1 MKNKKLENLWV
12 AANKLRGA
20 FEMTELHKV
29 MLYGLLFKYLELEKE
44 KFSFYDEKFSLG
56 YLSLTYGKLVD
67 SNGLLQYVSAVEKE
81 FRIEEGVLRESF
93 DSAIEKADVENVRII
108 FEEVN
113 SLDIEDEIE
122 IYNIAKIILDR
133 MIISGGGRASG
144 EYCRAESLPEIVKAL
159 IDVEDDMSVYDAC
172 CGTGILVNSVANSK
186 GRVFAQDINVSIIGI
201 AAIMT
206 ILSGN
211 KIGAVKCADSLYNPI
226 EQNEKYDRIILEPP
240 FGGRYSKEYIK
251 NIPSGNCM
259 YEHTSDSRYLF
270 IRHALASLKDDG
282 IAAIL
287 VPMGALFSSGS
298 AGSIRQKL
306 VNDNYIE
313 AIIEFPKNMLFP
325 YAPVATALVILKKN
339 KMNDDIVMINSKD
352 FFKKIIKGFTITDEN
367 VKRINEIYRNREV
380 IEGVSNTITKETV
393 AENGYNLCTTQY
405 VTLKASEGIVVED
418 NTKFIENYEELLQRL
433 RNIDKEL
440 DEVRSRFVK
449 EA

>member
-1 MKNKKLENLWV
+1 MKIKKMEKLWII
-12 AANKLRGA
+12 ANKLRGA
-20 FEMTELHKV
+20 FEIAELHKV
-29 MLYGLLFKYLELEKE
+29 MLYGLLFKYLELKKDE
-44 KFSFYDEKFSLG
+44 FSSYDEKFSLG

-67 SNGLLQYVSAVEKE
+67 SKELLEYIGIVEKE
-81 FRIEEGVLRESF
+81 LRIEEGVLKESLS
-93 DSAIEKADVENVRII
+93 SAIEKADAENVRSI

-113 SLDIEDEIE
+113 NLNFEDETE

-133 MIISGGGRASG
+133 MITSGGGRASG
-144 EYCRAESLPEIVKAL
+144 EYCNSESLPKIAAAIIEI
-159 IDVEDDMSVYDAC
+159 EDDMSVYDAC
-172 CGTGILVNSVANSK
+172 CGTGVLVNAVANGK

-226 EQNEKYDRIILEPP
+226 EQDEKYDRIILEPP
-240 FGGRYSKEYIK
+240 FGGRYSKEYIM
-251 NIPSGNCM
+251 NIPSDNCM

-380 IEGVSNTITKETV
+380 IEGVSNTITKEIA

-418 NTKFIENYEELLQRL
+418 NRKFIENYEELLQKL

>member
-1 MKNKKLENLWV
+1 MKIKKMEKLWIV
-12 AANKLRGA
+12 ANKLRGA
-20 FEMTELHKV
+20 FEVTELYKV
-29 MLYGLLFKYLELEKE
+29 MLYGLLFKYLDLKKE
-44 KFSFYDEKFSLG
+44 VFSFYDEKFSLG

-67 SNGLLQYVSAVEKE
+67 SKDLLEYVSAVEKE
-81 FRIEEGVLRESF
+81 FRIEEGVLKESLGL
-93 DSAIEKADVENVRII
+93 SIEKADAENVRII

-113 SLDIEDEIE
+113 SLYVEDEIE

-133 MIISGGGRASG
+133 MVTYSGGRGSG
-144 EYCRAESLPEIVKAL
+144 EYSRAESLPKIVEKL

-172 CGTGILVNSVANSK
+172 CGTGILVNSVADGK
-186 GRVFAQDINVSIIGI
+186 GIVFAQDTNVSIIGI

-206 ILSGN
+206 IISGN

-226 EQNEKYDRIILEPP
+226 EQNVKYDRIIFEPP
-240 FGGRYSKEYIK
+240 FGGIYSKDYIM
-251 NIPSGNCM
+251 NIPPDNCM
-259 YEHTSDSRYLF
+259 YEHTSDSRFLF

-282 IAAIL
+282 IAAVL

-298 AGSIRQKL
+298 TGSIRQKL
-306 VNDNYIE
+306 VDDNYIE
-313 AIIEFPKNMLFP
+313 AIIEFPNGMMMP

-352 FFKKIIKGFTITDEN
+352 FFIKIINGFTITDEN
-367 VKRINEIYRNREV
+367 VHRIAEIYRNREV
-380 IEGVSNTITKETV
+380 IEGVSNTITKETA

-418 NTKFIENYEELLQRL
+418 NRKFIENYEELLQRL
-433 RNIDKEL
+433 GNIDKEL